1 MMGFSETTP
10 IQDKARTVILKG
22 HGVVAVSQTGTG
34 KTVAFFLPNLQMLA
48 KQEYPDIHW
57 LNLDPIL
64 ELIMQVD
71 QQLEALSY
79 FIGTSAIPVYGGRG
93 GIEMEQEKKALK
105 RGGDAVVVA
114 LGCLIALLKWVTPK
128 SII

>member
-48 KQEYPDIHW
+48 K
-57 LNLDPIL
+57 
-64 ELIMQVD
+64 
-71 QQLEALSY
+71 
-79 FIGTSAIPVYGGRG
+79 
-93 GIEMEQEKKALK
+93 
-105 RGGDAVVVA
+105 
-114 LGCLIALLKWVTPK
+114 
-128 SII
+128 